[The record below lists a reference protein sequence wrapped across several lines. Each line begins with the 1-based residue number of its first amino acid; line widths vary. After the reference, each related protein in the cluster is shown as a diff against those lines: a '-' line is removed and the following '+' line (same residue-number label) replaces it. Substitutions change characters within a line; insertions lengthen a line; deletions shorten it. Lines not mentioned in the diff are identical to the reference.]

1 MTEIFLTL
9 AVSSAFLI
17 AVLAFLPSKQ
27 LDLRPVRVRRD
38 TARRHNRR

>member
-1 MTEIFLTL
+1 MNEIVLTF

-17 AVLAFLPSKQ
+17 AILAFLPAKQ

-38 TARRHNRR
+38 DARRANRR